1 MAVIYHLFSKST
13 QRSLSKK
20 CKTCRRASTNFECFS
35 NFSHQRTE
43 IYRGFKIKQ
52 TTKRVEALRG
62 SFHIFAAILL
72 LFSKSTRKASKKKI
86 FFRYFT
92 DLWVKIA
99 VVFSKIYR
107 RFEMN
112 QTTKRVEALRGN
124 FQIMAVIYHLFSK
137 STQRSLSKKC
147 KTCRRASI
155 N

>member
-1 MAVIYHLFSKST
+1 MSKSFDKFRMFFQFFPSADRNIPWIKNKT
-13 QRSLSKK
+13 NH
-20 CKTCRRASTNFECFS
+20 KTCRSSSRKFSYFCRNFTSF
-35 NFSHQRTE
+35 FE
-43 IYRGFKIKQ
+43 IY
-52 TTKRVEALRG
+52 
-62 SFHIFAAILL
+62 
-72 LFSKSTRKASKKKI
+72 SKSFEKKI